1 MIATT
6 MFAARGRPEP
16 IACSRSIKTVLGCA
30 ILASMIGTLCV
41 ARVALAE
48 PAPLTPADFAG
59 RWVSKERK
67 LTLDLSR
74 CGEGWCGVI
83 VANNSCGHTALRV
96 AESPEYAMYQMGRN
110 RELVGRLQLA
120 ANTEAYG
127 VRAVLARDDGGAK
140 TLFIAGHTRG
150 TFAAMRRNY
159 DYREL
164 LVRDGDATCSPDPKL
179 S

>member
-1 MIATT
+1 MLGAAIIAT
-6 MFAARGRPEP
+6 MF
-16 IACSRSIKTVLGCA
+16 
-30 ILASMIGTLCV
+30 GTLCV
-41 ARVALAE
+41 ARMALAD
-48 PAPLTPADFAG
+48 PAPLQPADFEG
-59 RWVSKERK
+59 RWVSKQK
-67 LTLDLSR
+67 KFTIDISR

-96 AESPEYAMYQMGRN
+96 AESPEYAMYQMGMN

-120 ANTEAYG
+120 ANTEPYG
-127 VRAVLARDDGGAK
+127 VRAMLTREDGGAK
-140 TLFIAGHTRG
+140 TLFIAGHTGG

-159 DYREL
+159 DYKEL